1 MTADAT
7 PEPTPDFDSTD
18 VEPVR
23 AGTPSD
29 NTTVT
34 AIIDELERDGYTAS
48 FGARDGARLH
58 CSACRQESPAA
69 AYVVA
74 ATRRVEGASDPDAAA
89 IVIAGTCPQCGAEGT
104 VVLAYGP
111 DAGEVDGLVV
121 AELDLRS

>member
-1 MTADAT
+1 MPADPT
-7 PEPTPDFDSTD
+7 PESTTASDSTD
-18 VEPVR
+18 VEPVH

-34 AIIDELERDGYTAS
+34 AIIDEFERDGYAAS

-69 AYVVA
+69 TYTVA
-74 ATRRVEGASDPDAAA
+74 ASRRVEGASDPDAAA

-111 DAGEVDGLVV
+111 DAGEVDGFVV
-121 AELDLRS
+121 AELDLRG